1 MCPGV
6 SYSDILSFLTQEGI
20 VDTGHLG
27 AAQWC
32 QMMLQRWHTAQPKP
46 KNIKLWNCQMLR
58 LIDQRGPMGD
68 MVSLAHDVTA
78 ALRCK
83 TVMKTVRQTAEANMR
98 AKASFLANI
107 SHEIRA
113 PLHGV
118 VGLADLLSST
128 ALSEEQK
135 LFTDTIKTSSE
146 TLLVIL
152 KDVLDYSKM
161 EADRLTLR
169 RQKFNL
175 EAAIDDVLSVLSHKA
190 QAKGLLLFWDYG
202 GACGTDF
209 IGDPGRIRQI
219 MIKLIGNALKFTCHG
234 HIAVGVKKLFGAQN
248 RPSKVQICVIDT
260 GVGIRPDQ
268 RKYVF
273 QEFTQLQPKTQKRAE
288 ILAARAQGWVWR
300 FAQNWSR

>member
-32 QMMLQRWHTAQPKP
+32 QMMLQRWHAAQPKP

-83 TVMKTVRQTAEANMR
+83 TVLKTVRQTGEANMR

-190 QAKGLLLFWDYG
+190 QAKGLLRFFGIMAALAGLILSAIRAGYG
-202 GACGTDF
+202 
-209 IGDPGRIRQI
+209 
-219 MIKLIGNALKFTCHG
+219 KL
-234 HIAVGVKKLFGAQN
+234 
-248 RPSKVQICVIDT
+248 
-260 GVGIRPDQ
+260 
-268 RKYVF
+268 
-273 QEFTQLQPKTQKRAE
+273 
-288 ILAARAQGWVWR
+288 
-300 FAQNWSR
+300 

>member
-1 MCPGV
+1 
-6 SYSDILSFLTQEGI
+6 
-20 VDTGHLG
+20 
-27 AAQWC
+27 
-32 QMMLQRWHTAQPKP
+32 
-46 KNIKLWNCQMLR
+46 MLR
-58 LIDQRGPMGD
+58 LIDQRGPMAD
-68 MVSLAHDVTA
+68 MVSVAHDVTA

-135 LFTDTIKTSSE
+135 LFTDTSKTSSE

-161 EADRLTLR
+161 EADRLNLR

-175 EAAIDDVLSVLSHKA
+175 EVAIHDVLSGLSHKA
-190 QAKGLLLFWDYG
+190 QAKGLPLFWIMT
-202 GACGTDF
+202 AHARL
-209 IGDPGRIRQI
+209 ILSAIRAGYD
-219 MIKLIGNALKFTCHG
+219 KL
-234 HIAVGVKKLFGAQN
+234 
-248 RPSKVQICVIDT
+248 
-260 GVGIRPDQ
+260 
-268 RKYVF
+268 
-273 QEFTQLQPKTQKRAE
+273 
-288 ILAARAQGWVWR
+288 
-300 FAQNWSR
+300 